1 MRTELG
7 HHTTQNLATVARAVE
22 SAVTESQQAAIATV
36 SRVMLAILA
45 PDS

>member
-7 HHTTQNLATVARAVE
+7 HHTTQSLATVVGAVE
-22 SAVTESQQAAIATV
+22 SAVTESQQAAVTTV
-36 SRVMLAILA
+36 SRVTLAELA